1 MFNNYDGMVIDRSEQ
16 NCQTG
21 AYWQTT
27 ILAGKSMTESQVAWT
42 ELNSDS
48 GDKAK
53 HHQQG

>member
-42 ELNSDS
+42 ELNLDS